1 MQAAKKIMV
10 AKLRKEEKI
19 NINKLAYLY
28 EVIFLVNKVSLG
40 WKLGYP
46 STWHL
51 FKKLLLFFKILDL
64 IVKIISVFNL
74 TY

>member
-1 MQAAKKIMV
+1 MNIRRDNITLIHMQAAKKIMV

-40 WKLGYP
+40 
-46 STWHL
+46 
-51 FKKLLLFFKILDL
+51 
-64 IVKIISVFNL
+64 
-74 TY
+74 